1 MKIKRL
7 LSIALVAI
15 FIIILFIF
23 GTRQMKKLQKVDSQ
37 SELITLAENFE
48 ERDNLKEA
56 RAAYQKLVND
66 FPNSPLVSEWQ
77 KKFEE
82 LNIRLLFSPV
92 ITEKSVV
99 YEIEPGDSLTKIAK
113 KFNTTAELIQRSN
126 NLKGNKIFAGRKIK
140 VYNRPFSILV
150 DKSQNSLIL
159 KSDEEIIKTYVV
171 STGANNATPTGN
183 FKIINKLTNPTWFK
197 DGTAIP
203 SESPENILGTR
214 WLGFD
219 IASYGIHGTND
230 PASIGRNITQGCV
243 RMANENVE
251 ELYIIVPVGTEVA
264 IVE

>member
-1 MKIKRL
+1 MKRL

-15 FIIILFIF
+15 FLTILFIF
-23 GTRQMKKLQKVDSQ
+23 GVKQMKKLQKVDNQ
-37 SELITLAENFE
+37 SELITLAKNFE

-56 RAAYQKLVND
+56 RATYQKLIND

-77 KKFEE
+77 KKFEA
-82 LNIRLLFSPV
+82 LNLHLLFSPV
-92 ITEKSVV
+92 ITDKSIV

-113 KFNTTAELIQRSN
+113 KFNTTVELIQRSN
-126 NLKGNKIFAGRKIK
+126 NLKDNKIFAGKKIK

-159 KSDEEIIKTYVV
+159 KSDEEIIKTYAV
-171 STGANNATPTGN
+171 STGINNSTPTGN
-183 FKIINKLTNPTWFK
+183 FKIVNKLIDPTWFK
-197 DGTAIP
+197 DGSAIP
-203 SESPENILGTR
+203 PDSPENILGSR

-230 PASIGRNITQGCV
+230 PASIGKNITQGCV
-243 RMANENVE
+243 RMTNENVE
-251 ELYIIVPVGTEVA
+251 ELYSIVSVGTEVT